1 MRLLTLV
8 HSLGHGGTQ
17 RCAVNYSIGYQRHG
31 HEVAVL
37 GFWGGGELE
46 AELDAARIPVFA
58 GGGDDS
64 ERERAVGAGIE
75 WRPELLHVHRPGI
88 SDAFGPVI
96 ERFAKSGARVIE
108 TNVFSRPDYSA
119 AARHIALHL
128 HPSRWCLWKWLN
140 WSRNLRPQPLGV
152 VVPYMVDTER
162 FYPDRDA
169 GAAFR
174 EQHGIPKDSILLGRI
189 GQALSAKWSSHMI
202 DTFAALASDV
212 EHLRLLVIGAPP
224 GIRNHIAELPA
235 EIQRRVISLGLVSGY
250 AALRAA
256 YAAMDVFLHVADI
269 GESFGMVLGEAMACG
284 VPVVTLATPVK
295 DNSQMEVVEHGRT
308 GLVAADAGSLLEA
321 VRLLIRDS
329 ETRERL
335 RSLARESV
343 VRRYSP
349 AAVMPLLQ
357 RVVSLVTTARDRDHL
372 ALLLQGDASLTSRV
386 SRADIDRILGS
397 SMGQFGWRQRAL
409 MHLVHQPTVYRA
421 YRGFRTLASR

>member
-1 MRLLTLV
+1 
-8 HSLGHGGTQ
+8 
-17 RCAVNYSIGYQRHG
+17 
-31 HEVAVL
+31 
-37 GFWGGGELE
+37 
-46 AELDAARIPVFA
+46 
-58 GGGDDS
+58 
-64 ERERAVGAGIE
+64 
-75 WRPELLHVHRPGI
+75 
-88 SDAFGPVI
+88 
-96 ERFAKSGARVIE
+96 
-108 TNVFSRPDYSA
+108 
-119 AARHIALHL
+119 
-128 HPSRWCLWKWLN
+128 
-140 WSRNLRPQPLGV
+140 
-152 VVPYMVDTER
+152 
-162 FYPDRDA
+162 
-169 GAAFR
+169 
-174 EQHGIPKDSILLGRI
+174 
-189 GQALSAKWSSHMI
+189 
-202 DTFAALASDV
+202 
-212 EHLRLLVIGAPP
+212 
-224 GIRNHIAELPA
+224 
-235 EIQRRVISLGLVSGY
+235 LGLVSGY